1 MVRDVGHM
9 GESDDLSDA
18 YAFRTPMLR
27 NVELTAR
34 YGHNGAYPTLEG
46 VVRHHINPIESFD
59 NWTPQTV
66 VLPDVPWLKKIDFIV
81 WQDAREIAR
90 QRAAIK
96 LDPVILTNTDV
107 NALVAFLRALTGR
120 ASTKGI
126 LGIPEKVPSGLPV
139 DKRLLR

>member
-1 MVRDVGHM
+1 M
-9 GESDDLSDA
+9 
-18 YAFRTPMLR
+18 
-27 NVELTAR
+27 
-34 YGHNGAYPTLEG
+34 
-46 VVRHHINPIESFD
+46 RHHINPIESFD

-66 VLPDVPWLKKIDFIV
+66 VLPDVPWIKKIDFIV